1 MHDVFIIT
9 FENWKAVPPLMGPDL
24 IEGGFAFLSVLFY
37 VASTPSLS
45 IG

>member
-9 FENWKAVPPLMGPDL
+9 FENWKAVLPLMGPDL
-24 IEGGFAFLSVLFY
+24 IAFLCVLFY